1 MKVSDEFWRRPGRD
15 RIRTNI
21 IDRFIPFLIA
31 TAVFGLDRITKGI
44 IKEHLSAWDTLTVIP
59 RFFNI
64 VHAENPGVAFGFLA
78 DVSGAWRNI
87 VLIGLSVVVLVFI
100 STLLW
105 RPWQSSIAQ
114 SWLVRVGLALVL
126 GGALGNLYD
135 RVANGTVTD
144 FVEVYAGNHY
154 FPAFNVAD
162 SSITVG
168 AGLLLLDMWRSRERK
183 RETMA

>member
-1 MKVSDEFWRRPGRD
+1 M
-15 RIRTNI
+15 
-21 IDRFIPFLIA
+21 
-31 TAVFGLDRITKGI
+31 TKGM
-44 IKEHLSAWDTLTVIP
+44 IKAHLSAWDTLTVIP
-59 RFFNI
+59 KFFNI

-78 DVSGAWRNI
+78 EASGAWRNI
-87 VLIGLSVVVLVFI
+87 LLIGLSVIVLVFI

-105 RPWQSSIAQ
+105 RPLQNGIAQ
-114 SWLVRVGLALVL
+114 SWMVRIGLALVL

-135 RVANGTVTD
+135 RVVHGTVTD

-183 RETMA
+183 RETVA